1 MLIYEPI
8 FYLVSIPAVLLYG
21 IAKGGFAGPLAIM
34 GVPLM
39 SLVISPLQAAAIL
52 LPILCI
58 QDLISIYSY
67 RNSFHFKNLLILLPA
82 AFVGILLGFFWF
94 SYLSEDNIRI
104 FLGSLAILFALNYFL
119 FSRESKEKSVSF
131 FRGSFWG
138 TISGFTSFGIHAGGL
153 PFNIYM
159 LPQKL
164 DHRIY
169 VGTAAIFFGLVNM
182 LKLYP
187 YYLLDQLRLDNLI
200 TALFLMPFAPIGFYI
215 GYKLTQK
222 IDGERFYALTYSCL
236 LIIGIKLLMDGM

>member
-1 MLIYEPI
+1 
-8 FYLVSIPAVLLYG
+8 
-21 IAKGGFAGPLAIM
+21 
-34 GVPLM
+34 M

-182 LKLYP
+182 FS
-187 YYLLDQLRLDNLI
+187 QNVSTTLI
-200 TALFLMPFAPIGFYI
+200 LFASEL
-215 GYKLTQK
+215 
-222 IDGERFYALTYSCL
+222 S
-236 LIIGIKLLMDGM
+236 

>member
-104 FLGSLAILFALNYFL
+104 FLGSLAILFAFNYFL
-119 FSRESKEKSVSF
+119 F
-131 FRGSFWG
+131 
-138 TISGFTSFGIHAGGL
+138 
-153 PFNIYM
+153 
-159 LPQKL
+159 
-164 DHRIY
+164 
-169 VGTAAIFFGLVNM
+169 
-182 LKLYP
+182 
-187 YYLLDQLRLDNLI
+187 
-200 TALFLMPFAPIGFYI
+200 
-215 GYKLTQK
+215 
-222 IDGERFYALTYSCL
+222 
-236 LIIGIKLLMDGM
+236 